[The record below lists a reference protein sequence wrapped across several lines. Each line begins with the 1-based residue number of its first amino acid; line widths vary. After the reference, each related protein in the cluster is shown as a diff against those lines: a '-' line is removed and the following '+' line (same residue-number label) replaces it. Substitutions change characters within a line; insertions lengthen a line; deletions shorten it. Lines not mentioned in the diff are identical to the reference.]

1 MLSQRRNCILYLCAS
16 ESPFNCT
23 LSWHLSGPLC
33 LRITRL
39 ALNQHQRV
47 QSPLKVKSFQ
57 RELLLH
63 VPYGMVLA
71 FSVEMLAGNIVK
83 ESRTHFN
90 NGLPFEPHQNHICV
104 FNDLCV
110 AKQTLQ
116 DTIVSIYQKM
126 PVCFLWPTSKQCNS
140 SSQKHW
146 GVLMTTF
153 LAMWHR
159 ATLRL
164 CNY

>member
-1 MLSQRRNCILYLCAS
+1 MLSQRLNCILYLCAS
-16 ESPFNCT
+16 ESPFNRT
-23 LSWHLSGPLC
+23 LPWHLSGPLC

-63 VPYGMVLA
+63 VPCGMVLA

-83 ESRTHFN
+83 EGRTHFN

-110 AKQTLQ
+110 AKQALQ
-116 DTIVSIYQKM
+116 DTIVCLYIRKCLFFVTYIKAVQ
-126 PVCFLWPTSKQCNS
+126 FFFSK
-140 SSQKHW
+140 
-146 GVLMTTF
+146 
-153 LAMWHR
+153 
-159 ATLRL
+159 TLRSFNDNFPGCVAQCHVETL
-164 CNY
+164 